1 MAQLD
6 FTDLNIV
13 APGNPRFVVNQ
24 IVEDEIILVIIN
36 KLEMILFTNKG
47 EMLGDP
53 DFGADLQTLL
63 QTTKVS
69 SDFVRKSIIQQI
81 SIYIAELNNIS
92 YSLDVSFMQDPATFQ
107 DVMFINFMVRD
118 VEVNAFFS

>member
-1 MAQLD
+1 MAQPD

-36 KLEMILFTNKG
+36 KLEMLLFTNKG
-47 EMLGDP
+47 ELLGDP
-53 DFGADLQTLL
+53 DFGSDLQTLL

-69 SDFVRKSIIQQI
+69 SDYVRKQIIQQI
-81 SIYIAELNNIS
+81 SIYIQELNSIS
-92 YSLDVSFMQDPATFQ
+92 YTLDVSFMQDPASFQ